1 MPSDPVPVLAGPTSQ
16 VLQRLGTNQQEG
28 RSNEFE
34 MIDPIDSLAFSIQ
47 ANPGVY
53 VLLLG
58 SGVSR
63 VAQVPTGWEITL
75 DLIRKL
81 AVAQGESA
89 EPDPELWYRERYEEV
104 PDYSELI
111 NGLAKTQA
119 ERQQLLRSYF
129 EPSQQEREEDAKQ
142 PTAAHKAVARLV
154 AHGFVKVILTTNFD
168 RLVEKALED
177 AGVEPTLLSSPD
189 QVKGMLPLV
198 HTSHCVIKVHGDY
211 LDTRIRNTPSEL
223 EAYPVELNRLLDQL
237 FDEFGLVVCG
247 WSADWDIALRDAL
260 YRAPSRRF
268 TTYWAVHGEASEAA
282 QQLIS
287 QRRAQVIGV
296 EDADKFFE
304 TVQQKVESIA
314 QFSQPHPLSV
324 EAAVTSLKTYLSEPR
339 YRIRLSDLVDETVA
353 RVVSSVST
361 QAFDANNP
369 EPDTETLTARVRS
382 YEAACSTL
390 LSMAVVGGA
399 WAEKDHFGVWQRA
412 LERLATARYTSG
424 NPIWLGL
431 QRYPATL
438 TLYALGLGA
447 LSSNKLEFLDRMFST
462 TIPQPAHKSGAL
474 VQLLPPF
481 SMFGSFDI
489 QRAMRLL
496 EGMERRHTPFNDRV
510 HATLHQYISKTT
522 HSNEQYDLMFDKIE
536 ILMALGSAYHEK
548 RPEGWYWAPLG
559 SFVYR
564 TQNRTQILEE
574 IEESISTLQRESS
587 FLRSGIFGETPE
599 ECMVSI
605 KQFKEFIDRAARSM
619 GLFW

>member
-1 MPSDPVPVLAGPTSQ
+1 
-16 VLQRLGTNQQEG
+16 
-28 RSNEFE
+28 
-34 MIDPIDSLAFSIQ
+34 MIDPVDSLAFSIQ

-53 VLLLG
+53 ALLLG
-58 SGVSR
+58 SGMSR
-63 VAQVPTGWEITL
+63 AAKVPTGWEITL

-81 AVAQGESA
+81 AAASGESA
-89 EPDPELWYRERYEEV
+89 EPDPEIWYREKYEEV
-104 PDYSELI
+104 PDYSEII

-129 EPSQQEREEDAKQ
+129 EASQQEREEDAKQ
-142 PTAAHKAVARLV
+142 PTAAHRAIARLV
-154 AHGFVKVILTTNFD
+154 AQGFVKVILTTNFD
-168 RLVEKALED
+168 RLAEKALED
-177 AGVEPTLLSSPD
+177 AGVEPHVLSSPD

-198 HTSHCVIKVHGDY
+198 HSPHCVIKVHGDY
-211 LDTRIRNTPSEL
+211 LDTRIRNTLSEL
-223 EAYPVELNRLLDQL
+223 ETYPDELNRLLDQL

-247 WSADWDIALRDAL
+247 WSADWDIALRNAM

-304 TVQQKVESIA
+304 AVQQKVESIA

-324 EAAVTSLKTYLSEPR
+324 GAATTSLKTYLSEPR

-369 EPDTETLTARVRS
+369 EPDTKTLTARVRS

-390 LSMAVVGGA
+390 LSMSVIGGA
-399 WAEKDHFGVWQRA
+399 WAEKDHFGVWQRT

-424 NPIWLGL
+424 KTIWLGL
-431 QRYPATL
+431 QQYPATL

-447 LSSNKLEFLDRMFST
+447 LSSNKLEFLSRMFST
-462 TIPQPAHKSGAL
+462 TVPQPDHKSGVL

-481 SMFGSFDI
+481 VMFGPFDV
-489 QRAMRLL
+489 QRGMQLL
-496 EGMERRHTPFNDRV
+496 EGMERRPTPLNDWV
-510 HATLHQYISKTT
+510 HETLHQYISKTT
-522 HSNEQYDLMFDKIE
+522 HNREQYDLMFDKLE
-536 ILMALGSAYHEK
+536 VLMALSFAYHE
-548 RPEGWYWAPLG
+548 RRLQRRYWVPLG

-564 TQNRTQILEE
+564 TQNRMQILEE
-574 IEESISTLQRESS
+574 IAGSISTLQRESS
-587 FLRSGIFGETPE
+587 FVRSGIFGETPG
-599 ECMVSI
+599 ECMVAI
-605 KQFKEFIDRAARSM
+605 EKFKEFVDAAAQSW
-619 GLFW
+619 GFF